1 MPQLLTSVVV
11 MTVNPN
17 YCTELSHLIRQRALT
32 PLFQPIFNL
41 SSTEVL
47 GYEALIRGPSN
58 SPLHSPLLLF
68 KAALMC
74 GMLEPLEM
82 LCRQISIE
90 AFAKAEMPGLLFLN
104 VNPLLLLTSDHPSGL
119 TNRLLQQVE
128 LDPSRVVIE
137 ISEQYQVEDPSVLIK
152 AVNHY
157 RELGFSIAIDDL
169 GSGFSGLKLWSEL
182 KPDIVKIDRYFISQ
196 LHTDPTKRAF
206 VQNIVALANATG
218 SKIVAEGI
226 ETQEELLLC
235 QELGA
240 DYGQGFL
247 LGRPAAKI
255 ESSPPG
261 RYLLVKQKQPYT
273 AASEKV
279 SAIVQFL
286 PAIESGILA
295 GEVMQ
300 LFSNNPDW
308 AGLAVVESGI
318 PVGMINRAQLLAMF
332 AMPYGRALYEKKP
345 IKRLMAVSP
354 VVVDEHTSLDDVSQL
369 VTSNEDGDNN
379 WFFIVTSAQRYAGIG
394 SVRLLLKKI
403 TERKLQHARYA
414 NPLTLLPGNVP
425 IYQEVDRLLSQ
436 QINFTLAY
444 ADLNHFKPYNDIYG
458 YSRGDLVLQLL
469 GESISQAVADSSN
482 FVGHVGG
489 DDFII
494 IFTSDN
500 WQTACQQIVQ
510 EFNQRIVH
518 YYDAVHV
525 EAGGLSAVNRSGDS
539 CFYPLLTLSIGVVLP
554 DPVLC
559 VCHHDVAA
567 IAASAKAEAK
577 KLPAG
582 GVFVSRRRG
591 PATAVSILAGP
602 LTR

>member
-1 MPQLLTSVVV
+1 

-32 PLFQPIFNL
+32 PLFQPIFSL

-90 AFAKAEMPGLLFLN
+90 AFARAKMPGLLFLN

-119 TNRLLQQVE
+119 TNRLLQQAE

-137 ISEQYQVEDPSVLIK
+137 ISEQYQVEDPSVLVR

-247 LGRPAAKI
+247 LGRPVAKI
-255 ESSPPG
+255 ESSPQG

-273 AASEKV
+273 AAAEKV

-286 PAIESGILA
+286 PAIESGVLA
-295 GEVMQ
+295 GTVMQ
-300 LFSNNPDW
+300 LFNNNPDW
-308 AGLAVVESGI
+308 AGLAIVESGI

-345 IKRLMAVSP
+345 IKRLMTISP
-354 VVVDEHTSLDDVSQL
+354 VVVDEHTSLDDVSEL
-369 VTSNEDGDNN
+369 VTRNEDGDNN
-379 WFFIVTSAQRYAGIG
+379 WFFIVTSAQRYIGIG

-469 GESISQAVADSSN
+469 GEIISQIVADSGN

-500 WQTACQQIVQ
+500 WQAACQQIVQ
-510 EFNQRIVH
+510 DFNQRIVH
-518 YYDAVHV
+518 YYDAAHV
-525 EAGGLSAVNRSGDS
+525 AAGGLSAVSRSGDM
-539 CFYPLLTLSIGVVLP
+539 CFYPLLALSIGVVLP
-554 DPVLC
+554 DPALC
-559 VCHHDVAA
+559 SCHHDVAA

-591 PATAVSILAGP
+591 PATAIQVLAGP
-602 LTR
+602 LHH

>member
-1 MPQLLTSVVV
+1 

-32 PLFQPIFNL
+32 PLFQPIFSL

-90 AFAKAEMPGLLFLN
+90 AFARAKMPGLLFLN

-119 TNRLLQQVE
+119 TNRLLQQAE

-137 ISEQYQVEDPSVLIK
+137 ISEQYQVEDPSVLVR

-247 LGRPAAKI
+247 LGRPATKI
-255 ESSPPG
+255 EPSPQG

-273 AASEKV
+273 AAAEKV

-286 PAIESGILA
+286 PAVESGAVA
-295 GEVMQ
+295 GAVMQ
-300 LFSNNPDW
+300 LFSDNPDW
-308 AGLAVVESGI
+308 AGLAIVESGI

-345 IKRLMAVSP
+345 IKRLMTINP
-354 VVVDEHTSLDDVSQL
+354 VVVDEHTSLDDVSEL
-369 VTSNEDGDNN
+369 VTRNEDGDNN
-379 WFFIVTSAQRYAGIG
+379 WFFIVTSAERYIGIG

-436 QINFTLAY
+436 QMNFTLAY

-469 GESISQAVADSSN
+469 GEIISQIVADSGN

-510 EFNQRIVH
+510 DFNQRIVH
-518 YYDAVHV
+518 YYDAAHIA
-525 EAGGLSAVNRSGDS
+525 AGGLSAVSRSGDM
-539 CFYPLLTLSIGVVLP
+539 CFYPLLVLSIGVVLP
-554 DPVLC
+554 DPALC
-559 VCHHDVAA
+559 SCHHDVAA

-591 PATAVSILAGP
+591 PATAIPVLAGP
-602 LTR
+602 LPR

>member
-1 MPQLLTSVVV
+1 

-32 PLFQPIFNL
+32 PLFQPIFSL

-90 AFAKAEMPGLLFLN
+90 AFARAKMPGLLFLN

-119 TNRLLQQVE
+119 TNRLLQQAE

-137 ISEQYQVEDPSVLIK
+137 ISEQYQVEDPSVLVR

-247 LGRPAAKI
+247 LGRPATKI
-255 ESSPPG
+255 EPSPQG

-273 AASEKV
+273 AAAEKV

-286 PAIESGILA
+286 PAIESGAVA
-295 GEVMQ
+295 GAVMQ
-300 LFSNNPDW
+300 LFCDNPDW
-308 AGLAVVESGI
+308 AGLAIVESGI

-345 IKRLMAVSP
+345 IKRLMTINP
-354 VVVDEHTSLDDVSQL
+354 VVVDEHTSLDDVSEL
-369 VTSNEDGDNN
+369 VTRNEDGDNN
-379 WFFIVTSAQRYAGIG
+379 WFFIVTSAERYIGIG

-436 QINFTLAY
+436 QMNFTLAY

-469 GESISQAVADSSN
+469 GEIISQIVADSGN

-510 EFNQRIVH
+510 DFNQRIVH
-518 YYDAVHV
+518 YYDAAHIA
-525 EAGGLSAVNRSGDS
+525 AGGLSAVSRSGDM
-539 CFYPLLTLSIGVVLP
+539 CFYPLLALSIGVVLP
-554 DPVLC
+554 DPALC
-559 VCHHDVAA
+559 SCHHDVAA

-591 PATAVSILAGP
+591 PATAIPVLAGP
-602 LTR
+602 LPR

>member
-1 MPQLLTSVVV
+1 

-32 PLFQPIFNL
+32 PLFQPIFSL

-90 AFAKAEMPGLLFLN
+90 AFARAKMPGLLFLN

-119 TNRLLQQVE
+119 TNRLLQQAE

-137 ISEQYQVEDPSVLIK
+137 ISEQYQVEDPSVLVR

-247 LGRPAAKI
+247 LGRPIAKI
-255 ESSPPG
+255 EPSPQG

-273 AASEKV
+273 AAAEKV

-286 PAIESGILA
+286 PAIESGAVA
-295 GEVMQ
+295 GAVMQ
-300 LFSNNPDW
+300 LFSDNPDW
-308 AGLAVVESGI
+308 AGLAIVESGI

-345 IKRLMAVSP
+345 IKRLMTISP
-354 VVVDEHTSLDDVSQL
+354 VVVDEHTSLDDVSEL
-369 VTSNEDGDNN
+369 VTRNEDGDNN
-379 WFFIVTSAQRYAGIG
+379 WFFIVTSAERYIGIG

-425 IYQEVDRLLSQ
+425 IYQEVDRLLSLQ
-436 QINFTLAY
+436 MNFTLAY

-469 GESISQAVADSSN
+469 GEIISQVVADSGN

-510 EFNQRIVH
+510 DFNQRIVH
-518 YYDAVHV
+518 YYDAAHV
-525 EAGGLSAVNRSGDS
+525 AAGGLSAVSRSGEM
-539 CFYPLLTLSIGVVLP
+539 CFYPLLALSIGVVLP
-554 DPVLC
+554 DPALC
-559 VCHHDVAA
+559 SCHHDVAA

-591 PATAVSILAGP
+591 PATAIPVLAGP
-602 LTR
+602 LHH

>member
-1 MPQLLTSVVV
+1 
-11 MTVNPN
+11 MTINPN

-47 GYEALIRGPSN
+47 GYEALIRGPSD

-90 AFAKAEMPGLLFLN
+90 AFARAKMPGLLFLN

-137 ISEQYQVEDPSVLIK
+137 ISEQYQVEDPSVLVK

-247 LGRPAAKI
+247 LGRPTAKI
-255 ESSPPG
+255 EALPPG

-273 AASEKV
+273 AAAEKV

-286 PAIESGILA
+286 PAVESGMLA

-300 LFSNNPDW
+300 LFSNSPDW
-308 AGLAVVESGI
+308 AGLAVVESDI

-345 IKRLMAVSP
+345 IKRLMAYQP
-354 VVVDEHTSLDDVSQL
+354 GRCQ
-369 VTSNEDGDNN
+369 
-379 WFFIVTSAQRYAGIG
+379 
-394 SVRLLLKKI
+394 SV
-403 TERKLQHARYA
+403 
-414 NPLTLLPGNVP
+414 GN
-425 IYQEVDRLLSQ
+425 
-436 QINFTLAY
+436 
-444 ADLNHFKPYNDIYG
+444 K
-458 YSRGDLVLQLL
+458 
-469 GESISQAVADSSN
+469 
-482 FVGHVGG
+482 
-489 DDFII
+489 
-494 IFTSDN
+494 
-500 WQTACQQIVQ
+500 
-510 EFNQRIVH
+510 
-518 YYDAVHV
+518 
-525 EAGGLSAVNRSGDS
+525 
-539 CFYPLLTLSIGVVLP
+539 
-554 DPVLC
+554 
-559 VCHHDVAA
+559 
-567 IAASAKAEAK
+567 
-577 KLPAG
+577 
-582 GVFVSRRRG
+582 
-591 PATAVSILAGP
+591 
-602 LTR
+602 

>member
-1 MPQLLTSVVV
+1 

-32 PLFQPIFNL
+32 PLFQPIFSL

-90 AFAKAEMPGLLFLN
+90 AFARAKMPGLLFLN

-119 TNRLLQQVE
+119 TNRLLQQAE

-137 ISEQYQVEDPSVLIK
+137 ISEQYQVEDPSVLVR

-247 LGRPAAKI
+247 LGRPATKI
-255 ESSPPG
+255 EPSPQG

-273 AASEKV
+273 VAAEKV

-286 PAIESGILA
+286 PAVESGAVA
-295 GEVMQ
+295 GAVMQ
-300 LFSNNPDW
+300 LFSDNPDW
-308 AGLAVVESGI
+308 AGLAIVESGI

-345 IKRLMAVSP
+345 IKRLMTINP
-354 VVVDEHTSLDDVSQL
+354 VVVDEHTSLDDVSEL
-369 VTSNEDGDNN
+369 VTRNEDGDNN
-379 WFFIVTSAQRYAGIG
+379 WFFIVTSAERYIGIG

-436 QINFTLAY
+436 QMNFTLAY

-469 GESISQAVADSSN
+469 GEIISQIVADSGN

-510 EFNQRIVH
+510 DFNQRIVH
-518 YYDAVHV
+518 YYDAAHIA
-525 EAGGLSAVNRSGDS
+525 AGGLSAVSRSGDM
-539 CFYPLLTLSIGVVLP
+539 CFYPLLALSIGVVLP
-554 DPVLC
+554 DPALC
-559 VCHHDVAA
+559 SCHHDVAA

-591 PATAVSILAGP
+591 PATTIPVLAGP
-602 LTR
+602 LPR

>member
-1 MPQLLTSVVV
+1 
-11 MTVNPN
+11 MTVNPS
-17 YCTELSHLIRQRALT
+17 YCTELSHLIRRRALT
-32 PLFQPIFNL
+32 PLFQPIFVL

-68 KAALMC
+68 KTALMC
-74 GMLEPLEM
+74 DMLEQLEM
-82 LCRQISIE
+82 LCRQLSIE
-90 AFAKAEMPGLLFLN
+90 AFARAKMPGLLFLN

-119 TNRLLQQVE
+119 TNKLLHQVE

-235 QELGA
+235 RELGA

-247 LGRPAAKI
+247 LGRPAAKL
-255 ESSPPG
+255 EPSPPG
-261 RYLLVKQKQPYT
+261 RYFLVKQKQPYT
-273 AASEKV
+273 AEAEKV
-279 SAIVQFL
+279 SAIVQLL
-286 PAIESGILA
+286 PALNSVVPA

-300 LFSNNPDW
+300 LFLDNPDW
-308 AGLAVVESGI
+308 TGLAVVESGI

-345 IKRLMAVSP
+345 IKRLMAISP

-369 VTSNEDGDNN
+369 LTSNGDGDNN
-379 WFFIVTSAQRYAGIG
+379 WFFIVTSAQQYAGIG
-394 SVRLLLKKI
+394 SVRLLLKQI

-436 QINFTLAY
+436 RAKFSLAY
-444 ADLNHFKPYNDIYG
+444 ADLNHFKPYNDTYG

-469 GESISQAVADSSN
+469 GEIICHAIAGSGN

-494 IFTSDN
+494 IFTSEH
-500 WQTACQQIVQ
+500 WHTACQQIV
-510 EFNQRIVH
+510 EDFNQRIVH
-518 YYDAVHV
+518 YYDAEHAQ
-525 EAGGLSAVNRSGDS
+525 AGGIRAVSRSGDI
-539 CFYPLLTLSIGVVLP
+539 CFYPLLTLSIGIVVP
-554 DPVLC
+554 DPTLC
-559 VCHHDVAA
+559 LCHHDVAA
-567 IAASAKAEAK
+567 IAASAKSEAK

-582 GVFVSRRRG
+582 GIFVSRRKG
-591 PATAVSILAGP
+591 PAAAVSVLAGP
-602 LTR
+602 LPH